1 MIGSNCSENNFDVR
15 NLANTMLFMCA
26 DGYRHGQNY
35 GVCRI
40 EYAFGAGNK
49 LRHSDLYSVRR
60 DGTGTGYI
68 ELQLV
73 QGDVQRQDGLCIFAV
88 HAYQAYLVDAENRV
102 SILNCLLEYD
112 QYHNTPWERTSTSL
126 LIEWEEHD
134 RFAFAHESTQNV
146 DFDNAEEGK
155 GRAYFWE
162 KALTR
167 GFNVLLQKVFGGK

>member
-26 DGYRHGQNY
+26 DGHRHGQNY

-49 LRHSDLYSVRR
+49 LRHSDLYSVRY
-60 DGTGTGYI
+60 DGIGTGYI

-88 HAYQAYLVDAENRV
+88 HAYQDYFVDAENRV

-112 QYHNTPWERTSTSL
+112 QYHNTPWERTEESL
-126 LIEWEEHD
+126 LLEWQMHHV
-134 RFAFAHESTQNV
+134 FAAFDVSAQNV
-146 DFDNAEEGK
+146 DFDNNEEGK
-155 GRAYFWE
+155 DEIYYIQ
-162 KALTR
+162 KAATR
-167 GFNVLLQKVFGGK
+167 GWAKLFG

>member
-26 DGYRHGQNY
+26 DGYRHGQNH

-60 DGTGTGYI
+60 DGIGTGYI

-88 HAYQAYLVDAENRV
+88 HTGHAEPHPNTEADPDAHAETDFHAYTKAHAGTGGENDSVRV
-102 SILNCLLEYD
+102 CADRLERPD
-112 QYHNTPWERTSTSL
+112 DVLQRS
-126 LIEWEEHD
+126 EH
-134 RFAFAHESTQNV
+134 HV
-146 DFDNAEEGK
+146 
-155 GRAYFWE
+155 
-162 KALTR
+162 
-167 GFNVLLQKVFGGK
+167 

>member
-26 DGYRHGQNY
+26 DGHRHGQNY

-49 LRHSDLYSVRR
+49 LRHSNLYSVRY
-60 DGTGTGYI
+60 DGAGAGHI
-68 ELQLV
+68 EFELV

-112 QYHNTPWERTSTSL
+112 QYHNTPWERTEESL
-126 LIEWEEHD
+126 LLEWQMHHV
-134 RFAFAHESTQNV
+134 FAAFDVSAQNV
-146 DFDNAEEGK
+146 DFDNNEEGK
-155 GRAYFWE
+155 DEIYYIQ
-162 KALTR
+162 KAATR
-167 GFNVLLQKVFGGK
+167 GWTKLFG

>member
-26 DGYRHGQNY
+26 DGHRHGQNH

-60 DGTGTGYI
+60 DGIGTGYI

-88 HAYQAYLVDAENRV
+88 HTGYAEPHPNTEADPDAHAKAYTYAD
-102 SILNCLLEYD
+102 
-112 QYHNTPWERTSTSL
+112 P
-126 LIEWEEHD
+126 
-134 RFAFAHESTQNV
+134 
-146 DFDNAEEGK
+146 NAETDFH
-155 GRAYFWE
+155 AYT
-162 KALTR
+162 KAYADTGGENDSVRVCADGLER
-167 GFNVLLQKVFGGK
+167 PDDVLQRSEHHV

>member
-35 GVCRI
+35 GICRI

-60 DGTGTGYI
+60 DGIGTGYI

-88 HAYQAYLVDAENRV
+88 HTGYAEPHPNTEADPDAHAKAYTYADSEANAD
-102 SILNCLLEYD
+102 SNAD
-112 QYHNTPWERTSTSL
+112 S
-126 LIEWEEHD
+126 
-134 RFAFAHESTQNV
+134 
-146 DFDNAEEGK
+146 NAETDFH
-155 GRAYFWE
+155 AYT
-162 KALTR
+162 KAHAGTGGENDSVRICADRLER
-167 GFNVLLQKVFGGK
+167 PDDVL